1 MFIIK
6 GLLDRILFA
15 IGVLL
20 FMQAPHFVD
29 QYTQRLGGFYQ
40 AQVEHL
46 RQYQNI
52 ADEQFGGDLE
62 ALISEFNSSGR
73 ESVKQTA
80 GAIQK
85 NKAQIGQLKSD
96 LEVLEGNQFVSKVV
110 HLVSNLHYSVAK
122 ETARVFTPGMPFTY
136 EALLCGLLGGI
147 LFSVLF
153 YTCAK
158 IPKIFASNKV
168 QPTKTTTHRIEPSI
182 TRSHPHSRRP
192 ATRLT

>member
-15 IGVLL
+15 VGVLL

-40 AQVEHL
+40 AQAEHL

-52 ADEQFGGDLE
+52 ANNQHHGDLE
-62 ALISEFNSSGR
+62 ALIQEFDASSR
-73 ESVKQTA
+73 QSVQQTA
-80 GAIQK
+80 GTIRENRTQVTK
-85 NKAQIGQLKSD
+85 LKSD
-96 LEVLEGNQFVSKVV
+96 LAVLESNQFIPKLV
-110 HLVSNLHYSVAK
+110 HLASNLQFSIAQ
-122 ETARVFTPGMPFTY
+122 ETVRVFKPGMPFTI

-153 YTCAK
+153 YSIAK
-158 IPKIFASNKV
+158 FPKLFTRRNV
-168 QPTKTTTHRIEPSI
+168 QPSKPIERRIEPRVM
-182 TRSHPHSRRP
+182 RSRP
-192 ATRLT
+192 PAVKPASRLT

>member
-15 IGVLL
+15 VGVLI

-40 AQVEHL
+40 AQTEHL

-52 ADEQFGGDLE
+52 ANDQYGGDLE

-80 GAIQK
+80 GAIRENQ
-85 NKAQIGQLKSD
+85 AQVDKLKSD
-96 LEVLEGNQFVSKVV
+96 LQVLEHQPFFSKLV
-110 HLVSNLHYSVAK
+110 HLSANMRYSIAK
-122 ETARVFTPGMPFTY
+122 ETARVFTPGMPFTM
-136 EALLCGLLGGI
+136 EAFVCGLLGGI
-147 LFSVLF
+147 LFSVIFYGIAKFPKLF
-153 YTCAK
+153 SRNDTQN
-158 IPKIFASNKV
+158 NKPV
-168 QPTKTTTHRIEPSI
+168 ARRIEPRVM
-182 TRSHPHSRRP
+182 RSHPNAGKPVS
-192 ATRLT
+192 RLT